1 MVSYNVKILDMPVRE
16 RPRERLSRYGSGAL
30 SDAELIALILR
41 TGTKNGNAV
50 NMANEILKRYDLKRL
65 SQVSFPE
72 LTSIAGIKKAKAC
85 QLLAAFEL
93 ARRLESFVD
102 EEKPVIKSSMDAYS
116 MLGPKL
122 RNLKKEHFL
131 ALYLN
136 TKNALLKEDTV
147 SVGSLTANIIH
158 PRELFKTAVLESAA
172 SVILAHNHPSGDP
185 SPSRDDIA
193 LTKRLAKAGELLGI
207 ALLDHVII
215 GDGKFISMKERG
227 LM

>member
-1 MVSYNVKILDMPVRE
+1 
-16 RPRERLSRYGSGAL
+16 
-30 SDAELIALILR
+30 
-41 TGTKNGNAV
+41 
-50 NMANEILKRYDLKRL
+50 
-65 SQVSFPE
+65 
-72 LTSIAGIKKAKAC
+72 
-85 QLLAAFEL
+85 
-93 ARRLESFVD
+93 
-102 EEKPVIKSSMDAYS
+102 
-116 MLGPKL
+116 GPKL

-131 ALYLN
+131 ALHLN
-136 TKNALLKEDTV
+136 TKNALLKEETV

-185 SPSRDDIA
+185 SPSKDDIA

-207 ALLDHVII
+207 LLLDHVII